1 MTKRKKGPCLT
12 DAANYPIWWLRFC
25 VDARASG
32 FDRIIKHREGY
43 SDVVKEEAMIAR
55 MKSAKL
61 HKEDDDIERSG
72 GETFDTPRT
81 PTRELEMDSDCSNDG
96 SEDPSNSSGD
106 NSSGL
111 ESIATSS
118 SIGSGGK
125 NKKKKRTIES
135 KVIRKNKKLFDLIV
149 KSVSDEIAM
158 TIQRKAN
165 QDGCGA
171 LREIERKY
179 ASNDSTRRKDLKSEM
194 NSLDPSHFG
203 CFSDF
208 IEAVMQV
215 QASLQE
221 MGKPRD
227 EEEVQLL
234 IEEKAPKEYLT
245 VIQTLSMQGDWE
257 LEKWIEELKEYD
269 CEVDI
274 S

>member
-179 ASNDSTRRKDLKSEM
+179 ASSDSTRRKHLAEIGNEFSRSF
-194 NSLDPSHFG
+194 SLWL
-203 CFSDF
+203 
-208 IEAVMQV
+208 
-215 QASLQE
+215 LQ
-221 MGKPRD
+221 
-227 EEEVQLL
+227 
-234 IEEKAPKEYLT
+234 
-245 VIQTLSMQGDWE
+245 
-257 LEKWIEELKEYD
+257 
-269 CEVDI
+269 
-274 S
+274 